1 MFVVCDWLDKKSVGN
16 FSNEDSGGNETFKK
30 SKTF

>member
-1 MFVVCDWLDKKSVGN
+1 MFVVCDWLDTKSVGN
-16 FSNEDSGGNETFKK
+16 FSKDDSGGNETFKK